1 MRDLVERI
9 DNYFDGISSEELYN
23 KMKEYEFEFE
33 NTPTVLHVTVDE
45 ETDEIK
51 IEEGVS
57 K

>member
-1 MRDLVERI
+1 
-9 DNYFDGISSEELYN
+9 
-23 KMKEYEFEFE
+23 MKEHVFEFE

-57 K
+57 E